1 MIYTGG
7 GVIYDYSPIGKIS
20 PSTLR
25 YIKVLSDLILYFGNL
40 DNLRICEVGVGYG
53 GQARIINSIFTP
65 HSYDFVDLNAVLLL
79 AQKYLSNYTIKEIYI
94 NLLMRDYIVRH
105 VSLSGLKLN

>member
-79 AQKYLSNYTIKEIYI
+79 AQKYLSNYLRFHMKNSEKECSESKANFKVNKKI
-94 NLLMRDYIVRH
+94 N
-105 VSLSGLKLN
+105 